1 MEASWS
7 IHLAP
12 PFTSS
17 TWYPAIEDQ
26 EALKKARSILL
37 QAEAYDK
44 NGETTAFGFSEM
56 IPVCYGLKLSSGTD
70 ITRFYLYP
78 ASTGLLYVLP
88 YLDATTSG
96 TVPVATL
103 PDSTI
108 SQLKELANAQQQAL
122 DSGIAYDQFCSQI
135 QQASAIQV
143 TPPSRFSVSYPEP
156 ITAPSLLEAGRAD
169 LLCARAPTP
178 QEARRRWNEDDLSRD
193 AYQITLTLSSRPDG
207 PISALPTR
215 RPILEER
222 WGKSGLCSLRRFSP
236 THRRSGHLCGPGS
249 GGMGGTAKGA
259 SEQSCPPTPEELAY
273 FNDGS
278 FFDNG
283 TGNGG
288 DAYLHFSIRNMFLTS
303 QYDTPQ
309 DIDLFELFYCGS
321 AQPSTPMSQEERQ
334 LVIDRGYHGTAP
346 PCGCTKITRQEMD
359 AVLLEHTGLTLEET
373 RQVGLEQFTYLPE
386 YDAYYHFHGDTNYT
400 FPIFSQGFRQEI

>member
-1 MEASWS
+1 MFTFGGGGPSPYSYTGYVAAVEASWS

-88 YLDATTSG
+88 ISG
-96 TVPVATL
+96 CYDQWNRPCGHSARQHNQ
-103 PDSTI
+103 PA
-108 SQLKELANAQQQAL
+108 KELANAQQQAL

-178 QEARRRWNEDDLSRD
+178 QEARR
-193 AYQITLTLSSRPDG
+193 PM
-207 PISALPTR
+207 
-215 RPILEER
+215 ER
-222 WGKSGLCSLRRFSP
+222 G
-236 THRRSGHLCGPGS
+236 
-249 GGMGGTAKGA
+249 
-259 SEQSCPPTPEELAY
+259 
-273 FNDGS
+273 
-278 FFDNG
+278 
-283 TGNGG
+283 
-288 DAYLHFSIRNMFLTS
+288 
-303 QYDTPQ
+303 
-309 DIDLFELFYCGS
+309 
-321 AQPSTPMSQEERQ
+321 
-334 LVIDRGYHGTAP
+334 
-346 PCGCTKITRQEMD
+346 
-359 AVLLEHTGLTLEET
+359 
-373 RQVGLEQFTYLPE
+373 
-386 YDAYYHFHGDTNYT
+386 
-400 FPIFSQGFRQEI
+400 